1 VIDGT
6 DFQEAA
12 IFIVK
17 DGTIMSSTCTGAVCA
32 CTGSCVACRCS
43 LNGNSFE
50 IDVTSFSEYTL
61 AVPLDSDGDGV
72 SDNFKSTVDN
82 CPTVYNPD
90 QVDSDGDCIGDVCDP
105 DLNDPNNPVTM
116 VDTDGDAIGDSC
128 DNCSTLAN
136 PGQEDTYPP
145 GGNSCGNA
153 CECEG
158 NFNVDVDVDGGD
170 AAVFK
175 ASFGRGGLNRPCT
188 NGDPCNGDF
197 TCDGNV
203 SGSDAALFKSD
214 FGRSGLNNPCPSCV
228 TEPWCVYP

>member
-1 VIDGT
+1 MPGEVDTADLDNDGHKDIVT
-6 DFQEAA
+6 A
-12 IFIVK
+12 IYDTSVNK
-17 DGTIMSSTCTGAVCA
+17 DSSS
-32 CTGSCVACRCS
+32 GSIF
-43 LNGNSFE
+43 L
-50 IDVTSFSEYTL
+50 FSE
-61 AVPLDSDGDGV
+61 
-72 SDNFKSTVDN
+72 DN
-82 CPTVYNPD
+82 CPTVTNSGQQD
-90 QVDSDGDCIGDVCDP
+90 AGDGDGV
-105 DLNDPNNPVTM
+105 
-116 VDTDGDAIGDSC
+116 GDAC

-170 AAVFK
+170 AATFK

-214 FGRSGLNNPCPSCV
+214 FGRSGLDRPCPPC
-228 TEPWCVYP
+228 TTTPWCSY